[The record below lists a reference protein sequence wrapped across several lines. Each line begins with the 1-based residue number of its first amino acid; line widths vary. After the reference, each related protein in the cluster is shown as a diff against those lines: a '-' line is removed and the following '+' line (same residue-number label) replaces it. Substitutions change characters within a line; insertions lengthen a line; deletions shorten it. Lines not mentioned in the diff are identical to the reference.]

1 MRRSTLRLYAPF
13 IALAMIQASFVVLSP
28 SKGENP
34 QTVFAGQGALGAN
47 GSNAPLPAEEGAP
60 LASDLA
66 PGGAGAVDASGA
78 PVAGGTAGGATTSGG
93 TARPTGRAGAAGA
106 AGTGGTGGGTATP
119 GAAPGAG
126 SAGSTAAAGDTSH
139 CKGSQQSDV
148 IFNTPPCA
156 PKFVGNN
163 GGPTYPGVTDKEILI
178 VNFSCQPNEQVNT
191 ILASQGL
198 AATEEETAAMTAA
211 AFKFMNSQYEFY
223 GRKLVVK
230 RVIGDCPGAP
240 DDPAK
245 TRAAAAEIVK
255 MKPFIVYS
263 GVPVSG
269 HDVWSQNGIISVGA
283 PYQSS
288 ELYAGRRP
296 YRWDIFPTGQE
307 GAESIAEYYCKKL
320 TGKPATNAGTVIH
333 PRIPG
338 GRDAMRKLA
347 IVTPDNGDGATLPAA
362 RLAQSVVKEC
372 TNGKESPPIFTYASD
387 IGRAEE
393 QTRVTVAG
401 LIESGA
407 TTVVCMCDPIAPTF
421 LTKGMTQ
428 NSYFP
433 EHVMPAGGLL
443 DYDILGRLYDNAQW
457 THAFGPSQLVNPVPF
472 EQSDAARIWRA
483 AGNSGV
489 PCGACNLITGY
500 LTFIGG
506 GIQQA
511 GPNLNPLTFERGYVG
526 AKYTRGGW
534 KQTGGDPGV
543 YLIKFGPGD
552 YNAIS
557 DFREVYWDAG
567 ARSEIDGKPGAYV
580 PIDNGRR
587 YAAGELDGSFK
598 VAAKPS

>member
-13 IALAMIQASFVVLSP
+13 IALAMVQAAFVVLSP

-34 QTVFAGQGALGAN
+34 QNVFAGQGALSA
-47 GSNAPLPAEEGAP
+47 NAPLPVEDGTAVTTDTVAGE
-60 LASDLA
+60 
-66 PGGAGAVDASGA
+66 AGAVDSAGA
-78 PVAGGTAGGATTSGG
+78 PVAGGTTTGRSATGGGARPAGTTGGATAVGG
-93 TARPTGRAGAAGA
+93 APAAGA
-106 AGTGGTGGGTATP
+106 P
-119 GAAPGAG
+119 GAAPAGGTGA
-126 SAGSTAAAGDTSH
+126 TATVAAGDTSH
-139 CKGSQQSDV
+139 CKGTQQSDV

-156 PKFVGNN
+156 PKFTGNN
-163 GGPTYPGVTDKEILI
+163 GGTTYPGVTDKEILI
-178 VNFSCQPNEQVNT
+178 VNFSCQPNEQVNA
-191 ILASQGL
+191 ILATQGL

-211 AFKFMNSQYEFY
+211 AFKFMNTQYEFY

-230 RVIGDCPGAP
+230 RVIGDCPSAP

-245 TRAAAAEIVK
+245 TRIAAAEVVK
-255 MKPFIVYS
+255 MKPFIVLS

-269 HDVWSQNGIISVGA
+269 QDVWSQNGIISVGA
-283 PYQSS
+283 PYQAA

-296 YRWDIFPTGQE
+296 YRWDIFPTGEE

-320 TGKPATNAGTVIH
+320 VGKPASNAGSVIH
-333 PRIPG
+333 PQIG
-338 GRDAMRKLA
+338 GRTTARKLA
-347 IVTPDNGDGATLPAA
+347 IVTPDNGDGSTLPAA
-362 RLAQSVVKEC
+362 RRVKSLVNEC
-372 TNGKESPPIFTYASD
+372 SSGKESPAIFTYASD

-401 LIESGA
+401 LIENRA

-433 EHVMPAGGLL
+433 EHIVPSGGLL
-443 DYDILGRLYDNAQW
+443 DYDVLGRLYDNAQW

-472 EQSDAARIWRA
+472 EQSDAARIWKA
-483 AGNSGV
+483 AGNSGQ
-489 PCGACNLITGY
+489 PCASCNLITGY
-500 LTFIGG
+500 LGFIGAG
-506 GIQQA
+506 VQLA

-534 KQTGGDPGV
+534 QQTGGDAGV

-557 DFREVYWDAG
+557 DFREVFWDA
-567 ARSEIDGKPGAYV
+567 AEISKIDGKPGAYV
-580 PIDNGRR
+580 PIDGGRR
-587 YAAGELDGSFK
+587 YANGELDGAFK

>member
-1 MRRSTLRLYAPF
+1 ML
-13 IALAMIQASFVVLSP
+13 QAAFVVVSP

-34 QTVFAGQGALGAN
+34 QTVFAGQSALGA
-47 GSNAPLPAEEGAP
+47 GDNAPLPVDDGTAATTDTNAGGGAVDATGAP
-60 LASDLA
+60 VVGGTGTTGGGSAGAAGGVRPAAGAPGAPGTAGTTGGTA
-66 PGGAGAVDASGA
+66 PGGAPS
-78 PVAGGTAGGATTSGG
+78 SGG
-93 TARPTGRAGAAGA
+93 SAA
-106 AGTGGTGGGTATP
+106 
-119 GAAPGAG
+119 
-126 SAGSTAAAGDTSH
+126 AAAGDTSH
-139 CKGSQQSDV
+139 CKGTQQSDV

-163 GGPTYPGVTDKEILI
+163 GGVTYPGVTDKEILM

-198 AATEEETAAMTAA
+198 AATEEENAAMTNAA
-211 AFKFMNSQYEFY
+211 LKYFNSTYEFY
-223 GRKLVVK
+223 GRKMVWK
-230 RVIGDCPGAP
+230 RVIGDCPSAP

-245 TRAAAAEIVK
+245 TRAAAAEVVK
-255 MKPFIVYS
+255 MKPFLVLS

-283 PYQSS
+283 PFQAA

-296 YRWDIFPTGQE
+296 YRWDIFPTGE
-307 GAESIAEYYCKKL
+307 EAADSIAEYYCKKL
-320 TGKPATNAGTVIH
+320 TGKPASNAGSVIH

-338 GRDAMRKLA
+338 GRNAPRKLA

-362 RLAQSVVKEC
+362 RRAKGLVKEC
-372 TNGKESPPIFTYASD
+372 TGGKEDPTIFTYASD
-387 IGRAEE
+387 INRAEE
-393 QTRVTVAG
+393 QTRVVVAG
-401 LIESGA
+401 LIENGA
-407 TTVVCMCDPIAPTF
+407 TSVVCMCDPIAPTF

-433 EHVMPAGGLL
+433 EHIMPAGGLL
-443 DYDILGRLYDNAQW
+443 DYDVLGRLYDNAQW

-472 EQSDAARIWRA
+472 EQSDQARIWKA
-483 AGNSGV
+483 AGNQGR
-489 PCGACNLITGY
+489 PCDACGLVTGY
-500 LTFIGG
+500 LVFMAG

-534 KQTGGDPGV
+534 KQTGGDPFI

-557 DFREVYWDAG
+557 DFREVYWDAA
-567 ARSEIDGKPGAYV
+567 ARSDIDGKPGAYV
-580 PIDNGRR
+580 PIDGGRR
-587 YAAGELDGSFK
+587 YAAGELDGMFK
-598 VAAKPS
+598 VPAKPS